1 MGTVTVLRAL
11 SRRRRSVMVVAIVA
25 VLIGALVYFKLPSL
39 QSRAYTVGTANVNIL
54 LDTPNSQVV
63 EVAPRGSDTLG
74 VRATLLANLMVD
86 GVVKTSIAQAAGINP
101 NDLAGISNV
110 GTDPTQT
117 GPTNPRAPQI
127 STDVVTDANGL
138 DLPIIEVTVQS
149 TDAGAAVKL
158 ANASVTGL
166 RNYLASKAAE
176 ERIPD
181 AQRLQVTSLGIPS
194 GTDSTQGP
202 GLATTVI
209 VMILVFCLG
218 CAGLLGVAAVRRNWR
233 AAAEAEARGEPEGEH
248 HVAAPATPATPA
260 TPAAPAIAKE
270 DPDEAVF
277 DWLPEFSSTRT
288 PSDDAARLATGE
300 PVSTEAVPVHHDG
313 AAHQHATTVNGRHR
327 GAPEGSPSTPAP
339 DEQSRGK
346 RRRIPHL
353 GRS

>member
-1 MGTVTVLRAL
+1 MGTVTVIRAL

-25 VLIGALVYFKLPSL
+25 VLLGALVYFKLPSL
-39 QSRAYTVGTANVNIL
+39 QTRAYTVGTANVNIL

-63 EVAPRGSDTLG
+63 EVAPKGSDTLG

-86 GVVKTSIAQAAGINP
+86 GVVKTSIAQSAGISP
-101 NDLAGISNV
+101 SDLAGISNV
-110 GTDPTQT
+110 GTAPTQT
-117 GPTNPRAPQI
+117 GPNNPRAPQI

-149 TDAGAAVKL
+149 SDATAAVKL

-166 RNYLASKAAE
+166 RNYLASRAAE
-176 ERIPD
+176 ERVPD
-181 AQRLQVTSLGIPS
+181 AQRLQVTGLGVPS

-218 CAGLLGVAAVRRNWR
+218 CGGILGVAAVRRNWR
-233 AAAEAEARGEPEGEH
+233 AAAQAEAEAGTEGTE
-248 HVAAPATPATPA
+248 AATAPATPAIA
-260 TPAAPAIAKE
+260 RDDHDDAA
-270 DPDEAVF
+270 F
-277 DWLPEFSSTRT
+277 DWLPGFSSTG
-288 PSDDAARLATGE
+288 AASGDPAPASEAQATATDTL
-300 PVSTEAVPVHHDG
+300 PRNQTG
-313 AAHQHATTVNGRHR
+313 AAHQHTATVNGNGRHR
-327 GAPEGSPSTPAP
+327 GAPETPASAP
-339 DEQSRGK
+339 TGEEPSRTK